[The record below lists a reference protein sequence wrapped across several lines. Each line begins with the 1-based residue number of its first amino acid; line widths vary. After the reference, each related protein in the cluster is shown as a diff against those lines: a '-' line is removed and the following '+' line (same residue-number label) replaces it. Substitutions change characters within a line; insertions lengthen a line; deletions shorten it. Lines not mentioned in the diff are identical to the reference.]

1 VESDREEFVLVANV
15 RAISNGLTLMCE
27 FVDKRRVGV
36 PLQMIGSQSEVRRP
50 GDVGTLAVPRWFA
63 TDHELLV
70 WN

>member
-1 VESDREEFVLVANV
+1 VKSDGEELVLVPNV
-15 RAISNGLTLMCE
+15 RAISDGLTLMCE
-27 FVDKRRVGV
+27 LADKRRVGV
-36 PLQMIGSQSEVRRP
+36 PLQMIGSRSEVRRP